1 MEIIDGMDKSVLP
14 NPTLDQLQVFVAVA
28 ETGSFSAAARQL
40 NRAQSVISYTI
51 GNLEAQLQL
60 SLLERSGSR
69 QPVLTEAGRA
79 ILEDARR
86 MISDLNSL
94 RARSKALTQGL
105 EGEVKLAVS
114 AMVPDR
120 LLVAV
125 LRRFQDNFETVRL
138 RLTVGSPFLVSRLL
152 DQGAIDVGIGGS
164 MEVSTDAIT
173 SERIGVSF
181 LTPVAASDH
190 RLARL
195 GRRLSVADVR
205 DEIQIVVA
213 DSTAPSDGKDFN
225 VFSRRTWRVSDMGT
239 KKQLIAGGL
248 GWGGVPLA
256 MMRDEL
262 ASGQIVRLDVD
273 AYETLDYPIFAAWP
287 AASPPGPAAKWLV
300 ESFRDTLGHC
310 PTSMSEALE
319 LLHAAESHPLEPA
332 PLGKTA

>member
-1 MEIIDGMDKSVLP
+1 MLP

-69 QPVLTEAGRA
+69 QPVLTDAGRA

-114 AMVPDR
+114 TMVPDR
-120 LLVAV
+120 LLVEV
-125 LRRFQDNFETVRL
+125 LRHFQERFETVRL

-164 MEVSTDAIT
+164 MEISADAVT

-181 LTPVAASDH
+181 LTPVAAAGH
-190 RLARL
+190 RLAKL

-205 DEIQIVVA
+205 EEIQIVVSDA
-213 DSTAPSDGKDFN
+213 DAPNDGKDFN
-225 VFSRRTWRVSDMGT
+225 VFSRRTWRVSDMAT

-256 MMRDEL
+256 MLRDAL
-262 ASGQIVRLDVD
+262 ASGEVVQLDVD
-273 AYETLDYPIFAAWP
+273 AYETVDYPIFAAWP
-287 AASPPGPAAKWLV
+287 AASPPGPAGKWLV
-300 ESFRDTLGHC
+300 ERFG
-310 PTSMSEALE
+310 EALARCPASVSDAMRM
-319 LLHAAESHPLEPA
+319 LHATPHGPEQSRLNKA
-332 PLGKTA
+332 G

>member
-1 MEIIDGMDKSVLP
+1 MLP

-69 QPVLTEAGRA
+69 QPVLTDAGRA

-114 AMVPDR
+114 VMVPDR
-120 LLVAV
+120 LLVEV
-125 LRRFQDNFETVRL
+125 LRQFQVDFETVRL

-164 MEVSTDAIT
+164 MEMSTDALT

-181 LTPVAASDH
+181 LTPVAARDH

-195 GRRLSVADVR
+195 RRRLSISDVR
-205 DEIQIVVA
+205 EEIQIVVA
-213 DSTAPSDGKDFN
+213 DSTAPCDGKDFN
-225 VFSRRTWRVSDMGT
+225 VFSRRTWRVSDMAT

-273 AYETLDYPIFAAWP
+273 AYETMDYPIFAAWP

-300 ESFRDTLGHC
+300 ERFRDTLGQC
-310 PTSMSEALE
+310 PTSVSEALE
-319 LLHAAESHPLEPA
+319 MLHAAVPHPLDRA
-332 PLGKTA
+332 PLSKTA

>member
-1 MEIIDGMDKSVLP
+1 MDRSVLP

-256 MMRDEL
+256 MLRDEL

-300 ESFRDTLGHC
+300 ERFRDTLGHC

-319 LLHAAESHPLEPA
+319 LLHTAEPHPLERA

>member
-1 MEIIDGMDKSVLP
+1 MLP

-69 QPVLTEAGRA
+69 QPVLTDAGRA

-86 MISDLNSL
+86 MLSDLNSL

-114 AMVPDR
+114 VMVPDR
-120 LLVAV
+120 LLVEV
-125 LRRFQDNFETVRL
+125 LRDFQESFETVRL

-152 DQGAIDVGIGGS
+152 DQGVIDVGIGGS
-164 MEVSTDAIT
+164 AEIPADAIT
-173 SERIGVSF
+173 GERIGVSF
-181 LTPVAASDH
+181 LTPVAAHNH

-195 GRRLSVADVR
+195 ARRLTVSDVR
-205 DEIQIVVA
+205 DEIQIVVS
-213 DSTAPSDGKDFN
+213 DSTAPNDGKDFN
-225 VFSRRTWRVSDMGT
+225 VFSRRTWRVSDMAT

-256 MMRDEL
+256 MLHDEL
-262 ASGQIVRLDVD
+262 TSGEIVRLDVD
-273 AYETLDYPIFAAWP
+273 AYETMDYPIFAAWP

-300 ESFRDTLGHC
+300 ERFRETLVRC
-310 PTSMSEALE
+310 PTSVSDALQ
-319 LLHAAESHPLEPA
+319 LLHETPAHGAQSGRLNRAE
-332 PLGKTA
+332 

>member
-1 MEIIDGMDKSVLP
+1 MLP

-69 QPVLTEAGRA
+69 QPILTDAGRA

-120 LLVAV
+120 LLVEV
-125 LRRFQDNFETVRL
+125 LRNFQESFQTVRL

-152 DQGAIDVGIGGS
+152 DQGVIDVGIGGS
-164 MEVSTDAIT
+164 MEMSADATT

-181 LTPVAASDH
+181 LTPVAAAGH

-195 GRRLSVADVR
+195 GRRLSLADVR

-213 DSTAPSDGKDFN
+213 DSNAPSDGKDFN
-225 VFSRRTWRVSDMGT
+225 VFSRRTWRVSDMAT

-256 MMRDEL
+256 MLRDEL

-300 ESFRDTLGHC
+300 ERFRDTLGLC
-310 PTSMSEALE
+310 PTSVSDALQM
-319 LLHAAESHPLEPA
+319 LHAAPPHGPEQDRLTRIA
-332 PLGKTA
+332 

>member
-1 MEIIDGMDKSVLP
+1 MEYIDEMDGVMLP
-14 NPTLDQLQVFVAVA
+14 NPTLDQLQVFVTVA

-60 SLLERSGSR
+60 TLLERSGSR
-69 QPVLTEAGRA
+69 QPVLTDAGRA
-79 ILEDARR
+79 VLEDARR
-86 MISDLNSL
+86 MIADLNSL

-120 LLVAV
+120 LIVAV
-125 LRRFQDNFETVRL
+125 LRDFQDSFETVRL

-152 DQGAIDVGIGGS
+152 DQKAVDIGIGGS
-164 MEVSTDAIT
+164 REIPVDATT

-181 LTPVAASDH
+181 LTPIAAREH

-195 GRRLSVADVR
+195 SRRLTVADVR
-205 DEIQIVVA
+205 EEIQIVVS

-225 VFSRRTWRVSDMGT
+225 VLSRRTWRVSDMLT

-256 MMRDEL
+256 MLHDEL
-262 ASGQIVRLDVD
+262 ARGEVVRLEVD
-273 AYETLDYPIFAAWP
+273 GYETLDYPIYAAWP
-287 AASPPGPAAKWLV
+287 AARPPGPAAKWLV
-300 ESFRDTLGHC
+300 ERFRGMLGSC
-310 PTSMSEALE
+310 PSSITDALQM
-319 LLHAAESHPLEPA
+319 LHEPIPPQLA
-332 PLGKTA
+332 KAG